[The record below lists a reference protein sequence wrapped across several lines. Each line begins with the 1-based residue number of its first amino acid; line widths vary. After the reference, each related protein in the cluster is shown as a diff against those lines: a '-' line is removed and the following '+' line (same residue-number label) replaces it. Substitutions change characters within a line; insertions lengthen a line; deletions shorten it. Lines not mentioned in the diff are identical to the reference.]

1 MSIEEGKQE
10 QAPAKRNSRIVTLPK
25 EDINQ
30 MLNLMNQGNSRTV
43 VHNST
48 KASIIVNKTRL
59 TDKENVRMSAA
70 SAISSSLVA
79 LPHTRNDEQPTIK
92 MRNLI

>member
-30 MLNLMNQGNSRTV
+30 QNQMLNLMNKGNSRTV
-43 VHNST
+43 VHQQVKIEWQGERPN
-48 KASIIVNKTRL
+48 
-59 TDKENVRMSAA
+59 E
-70 SAISSSLVA
+70 SSLVA
-79 LPHTRNDEQPTIK
+79 MPHTRNDEQPTIK
-92 MRNLI
+92 MRNLIWNSTLS

>member
-10 QAPAKRNSRIVTLPK
+10 QAPAKRSSRIVTLPK

-43 VHNST
+43 VHQQVKIEWQGERPN
-48 KASIIVNKTRL
+48 
-59 TDKENVRMSAA
+59 E
-70 SAISSSLVA
+70 SSLVA
-79 LPHTRNDEQPTIK
+79 MPHTRNDEQPTIK
-92 MRNLI
+92 MRNLIWNSTLS